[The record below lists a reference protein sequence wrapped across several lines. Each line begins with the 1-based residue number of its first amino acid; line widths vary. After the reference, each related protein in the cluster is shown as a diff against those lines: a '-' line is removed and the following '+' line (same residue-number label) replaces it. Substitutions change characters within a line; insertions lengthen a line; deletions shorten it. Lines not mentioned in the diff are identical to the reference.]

1 VFCLFLE
8 ELVQD
13 DLNWLRYNMQPWTT
27 VLQKW
32 KTTSAYRTRAL
43 HSGQK
48 KLDNFKLYADPK
60 ADSLVCKS
68 LAFVFDGN
76 LYIMSYC

>member
-1 VFCLFLE
+1 
-8 ELVQD
+8 
-13 DLNWLRYNMQPWTT
+13 MQPWTT

-32 KTTSAYRTRAL
+32 TTTSAYRTRAL

-76 LYIMSYC
+76 LYICRTVSVCIVVSVFRTNACSMAC